1 MARFAPAPSLSALA
15 LGAALLLASGCG
27 SSATGPLAAATVS
40 VADNYFSPTS
50 VTITRDESVEWDW
63 KGMNP
68 HDVEFDD
75 STLTGSPTQTTGTFT
90 VRFVNPGTYTYW
102 CEVHG
107 RSMSGEVVVK

>member
-40 VADNYFSPTS
+40 VADNVFTPAS
-50 VTITRDESVEWDW
+50 VTITHDESVEWDW